1 MGFSWVVCFQLSEW
15 RRNMRRCHPPA
26 CLARCHHRHQPS
38 ATATWPEIQKAPNPH
53 ISPWFAFLY
62 IIILSYHGE
71 NMQSWGIPHILGK
84 SRAAG
89 NSWPEKPSNQ
99 RPGSEWVVK
108 ALADTWPIHVGE
120 ALGSFRMVR
129 GLDPRMKIGLEMM
142 NFQKICGWCMDYDYE
157 IPGRLLYN
165 YIYIYIIFI
174 YGLFCVSRKLPVKT
188 TIHGCLLVPVIL
200 RMQVSRTSSADTE
213 ELRGVE
219 DVGTGPF
226 SDHECFWSTSK
237 GMIQK
242 HIMYIYIVLKYI

>member
-99 RPGSEWVVK
+99 RPGSEWVVN

-165 YIYIYIIFI
+165 YIYILYLYMGCFVFL
-174 YGLFCVSRKLPVKT
+174 GSCQWKPQFMGAFWCLWSSGCRCHAHLRRTRRSCVAWKMLE
-188 TIHGCLLVPVIL
+188 LVRLVT
-200 RMQVSRTSSADTE
+200 MSVSDRH
-213 ELRGVE
+213 RRV
-219 DVGTGPF
+219 
-226 SDHECFWSTSK
+226 W
-237 GMIQK
+237 
-242 HIMYIYIVLKYI
+242 